1 MSIEN
6 RINLEIDDTKKT
18 AINTNLSGLK
28 TELSPI
34 LIALPANQ
42 KKALP
47 KIGEHYMDFV
57 ERAVEGADK
66 NPILVPPY
74 INLDEVKVDMEAW
87 KLLHSIERD
96 LERLV
101 SLLDDTA
108 TLSGSEAYSSMLSFY
123 NFLKQAA
130 KDGVPN
136 AKPLYDNLKQYF
148 PGTGNKSNTQNT
160 EEE

>member
-1 MSIEN
+1 MTIEN
-6 RINLEIDDTKKT
+6 RISIKVEGAKRE
-18 AINTNLSGLK
+18 AIETNLNGLK
-28 TELSPI
+28 TELSSL
-34 LIALPANQ
+34 LIALSADE
-42 KKALP
+42 KKDLP

-57 ERAVEGADK
+57 DRAFEGAEK
-66 NPILVPPY
+66 NPELVPPY
-74 INLDEVKVDMEAW
+74 LKLDEVKVDMDAW
-87 KLLHSIERD
+87 KLLHAIERD

-101 SLLDDTA
+101 SLLGDTA

-136 AKPLYDNLKQYF
+136 AKPLYNSLKHYF
-148 PGTGNKSNTQNT
+148 PGTGNKSNANKT